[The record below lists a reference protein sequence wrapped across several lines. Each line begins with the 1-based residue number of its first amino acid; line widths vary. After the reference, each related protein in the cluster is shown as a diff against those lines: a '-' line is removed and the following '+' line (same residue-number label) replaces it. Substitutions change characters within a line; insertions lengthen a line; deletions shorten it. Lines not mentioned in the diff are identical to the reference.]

1 MDKPTLIIIGNGMA
15 GIRLAERLCEQAPER
30 FQLIIIGDENQTAYN
45 RILLTP
51 VLSGEK
57 SLDDIV
63 THHAQWYQQ
72 HNITLMSG
80 VAVSEIDR
88 LARTVRVGEQ
98 TLHYDH
104 LVIATGSRPFMPLLP
119 GSELS
124 GIHGFRTHQD
134 VTDILQ
140 GYYSGQPVAVIGG
153 GVLGVEAAAALALRG
168 MRVTLLHR
176 GPHLMDQ
183 QLDAH
188 AAGLL
193 YDDLSGRGIDTLLRA
208 KTLSY
213 TGNASG
219 AVQAVKL
226 DCGREIPAQRVVVAA
241 GVQPDIA
248 LAQTAGLLCDRGIIV
263 DRQLQTSDP
272 HISAIGE
279 CCQLGEMTFG
289 LVAPCW
295 QQAEALAAR
304 LKGTKM
310 PPLLTQNIP
319 LRLKVTGI
327 NLFCG
332 GELHPTEQ
340 TQIHTVF
347 DPLEGH
353 YRRLLLRNN
362 QLQGVLLWGD
372 ISDGA
377 GYLSRL
383 GAPATQQGAPS
394 VFNPDESPVM
404 TIKPFNEPLPLEVA
418 RSNVM
423 SKPVLVMAGHGM
435 VGHYFLQQLVEREL
449 HLQYQIIVFAEEK
462 SPAYDRVHLSEFF
475 AGRSAESLSM
485 VEGDFFES
493 TGIELRLA
501 HTIEH
506 IDSKHRFVVDRQGR
520 QTAYDLLVLATG
532 SYPFVP
538 PIPGN
543 DAPGCLVYRTLDDL
557 VSIQEYAAQGKVGVV
572 VGGGLLGLE
581 AANALKYL
589 GLQTHVVE
597 FAPRLMGV
605 QLDEGG
611 AAMLR
616 RKIEALDVQVHT
628 GKETRAIVAGEDSR
642 YRMEFADGSHLETD
656 LVLFSA
662 GIRPRDQLA
671 KDGGLEVGPRGG
683 IVINDQC
690 QTSDPAIFAIGE
702 CALWNGQIFGLVAPG
717 YQMARTLADTLCGSE
732 VAFKGADMSTKLK
745 LLGVEVASVGD
756 AHGRT
761 PDSQSYNWV
770 DGPAE
775 IYKKIVVSG
784 DGKRLL
790 GAVLV
795 GDSSEYSTLL
805 QMMLNDMPLPAHP
818 EGLILPAGA
827 GTTPKSLGVAALPDS
842 AQICSCYNV
851 SKADIFDAVKG
862 GCGDMAAIKSCTK
875 AATGCGGCA
884 ALTKQVMECALAE
897 MGVEVKKDICE
908 HFAYSRQ
915 EIYHLVRVG
924 QIRSFEDLIHQHGQG
939 SGCEICKPLVGSILA
954 SCWNDYLLKPQHLP
968 LQDTNDRYFANIQ
981 KDGTYSVVPRIPAGE
996 ITPDGLIT
1004 IGQVAKR
1011 YNLYTKIT
1019 GGQRV
1024 DLFGARLEQLPEIWQ
1039 QLVDAG
1045 FETGHAY
1052 GKSLRTVKSCV
1063 GSNWCRYGVQDST
1076 LLALQLESRYK
1087 GLRSPHKIKMAVSG
1101 CTRECAEAQ
1110 SKDVGVIATEKGWNL
1125 FVCGNG
1131 GMKPRHASLLAQDLD
1146 TDTLIRTVDRFLM
1159 FYIRTAD
1166 RLQRTSTWMDN
1177 LEGGIDYLRQV
1188 VLEDSLQIAG
1198 ELESEMES
1206 VVATYQCEWQTTLAS
1221 PESLALFKP
1230 FINSPEPDEAVVMVT
1245 ERQQIRPAT
1254 SQERLMIPIVTVNH
1268 PRTAV
1273 QGWVE
1278 LCDLEAI
1285 PANAGMAARLS
1296 NRQIAL
1302 FHLPGHPQKV
1312 FALSNHEPDSNAN
1325 VLARGILGDV
1335 KGEPVVISPLYK
1347 QRFRLRDGRSIDDAD
1362 KVLNVWPVKIEQGR
1376 VWVQES
1382 PQPADLKVA
1391 EIIAMAGV

>member
-1 MDKPTLIIIGNGMA
+1 MDKLTLLIIGNGMA
-15 GIRLAERLCEQAPER
+15 GTRLAEQLCEQAPER
-30 FQLIIIGDENQTAYN
+30 FQIVIIGDENQTAYN

-63 THHAQWYQQ
+63 THEMPWYQH
-72 HNITLMSG
+72 HNITFMAG
-80 VAVSEIDR
+80 IAVSAIDR
-88 LARTVRVGEQ
+88 LAHTVLAGGQ
-98 TLHYDH
+98 TIHYDH
-104 LVIATGSRPFMPLLP
+104 LVIATGSRPFMPPLP
-119 GSELS
+119 GAELS
-124 GIHGFRTHQD
+124 GIYGFRTHQD
-134 VTDILQ
+134 VVGILQ
-140 GYYSGQPVAVIGG
+140 GHYPGQPAVVIGG

-183 QLDAH
+183 QLDSH

-193 YDDLSGRGIDTLLRA
+193 HENLSARGIETLLQA
-208 KTLSY
+208 KTVSY
-213 TGNASG
+213 LGSASDG
-219 AVQAVKL
+219 VRAVQL

-241 GVQPDIA
+241 GVRPDIA
-248 LAQTAGLLCDRGIIV
+248 LAQAAGLLCERGILV
-263 DRQLQTSDP
+263 NSQLQTSDP

-279 CCQLGEMTFG
+279 CCQLGEHTFG

-295 QQAEALAAR
+295 QQAEALVAR
-304 LKGTKM
+304 LMGKEM
-310 PPLLTQNIP
+310 PPLVTQNIP

-327 NLFCG
+327 NLFCS
-332 GELHPTEQ
+332 GELHATEQ
-340 TQIHTVF
+340 AQIHTVF

-362 QLQGVLLWGD
+362 QLQGLLLWGD

-383 GAPATQQGAPS
+383 GAPSTQQVSLS
-394 VFNPDESPVM
+394 VFTPDEPPVM
-404 TIKPFNEPLPLEVA
+404 TIKPFNEPLSPEIA

-462 SPAYDRVHLSEFF
+462 APAYDRVHLSEFF

-493 TGIELRLA
+493 SGIELRLA

-506 IDSKHRFVVDRQGR
+506 IDSQHRFVVDRQGR

-557 VSIQEYAAQGKVGVV
+557 VAIQDCAAQGKVGVV

-616 RKIEALDVQVHT
+616 RKIEALGVQVHT
-628 GKETRAIVAGEDSR
+628 GKETRGIVAGETHR

-671 KDGGLEVGPRGG
+671 KECGLEVGPRGG

-690 QTSDPAIFAIGE
+690 RTSDPTIFAIGE
-702 CALWNGQIFGLVAPG
+702 CALWSGQIFGLVAPG

-745 LLGVEVASVGD
+745 LLGVEVASIGD

-775 IYKKIVVSG
+775 VYKKIVVSG

-818 EGLILPAGA
+818 EGLILPASAGA
-827 GTTPKSLGVAALPDS
+827 APKSLGVAALPDS

-851 SKADIFDAVKG
+851 SKADIFDAVKS

-924 QIRSFEDLIHQHGQG
+924 QIRSFEDLIEKHGQG
-939 SGCEICKPLVGSILA
+939 SGCEICKPLAGSILA

-981 KDGTYSVVPRIPAGE
+981 KDGTYSIVPRIPAGE

-1063 GSNWCRYGVQDST
+1063 GSNWCRYGVQNST
-1076 LLALQLESRYK
+1076 LLALRLESRYK

-1131 GMKPRHASLLAQDLD
+1131 GMKPRHASLLAQDMD
-1146 TDTLIRTVDRFLM
+1146 TETLIRTVDRFLM

-1177 LEGGIDYLRQV
+1177 LEGGMDYLRQV
-1188 VLEDSLQIAG
+1188 VLEDSLQIAA
-1198 ELESEMES
+1198 ELESEMAE

-1221 PESLALFKP
+1221 PDRLALFKP
-1230 FINSPEPDEAVVMVT
+1230 FINSPEPDESVVMVT

-1254 SQERLMIPIVTVNH
+1254 SQERLAIPTVTVHH
-1268 PRTAV
+1268 PRVAV

-1278 LCDLEAI
+1278 LCDVNAI
-1285 PANAGMAARLS
+1285 PANAGMAARLA

-1302 FHLPGHPQKV
+1302 FHLPDHPQQV
-1312 FALSNHEPDSNAN
+1312 FALSNHEPDSDAN
-1325 VLARGILGDV
+1325 VLARGMLGDV

-1347 QRFRLRDGRSIDDAD
+1347 QRFRLQDGRCIDDMH
-1362 KVLNVWPVKIEQGR
+1362 KVLNVWPVKIENGR

-1382 PQPADLKVA
+1382 PQVTEPKVA
-1391 EIIAMAGV
+1391 EIIAMASV